1 MELGRVGIWS
11 VGLRSEDPAARGEIL
26 EAAAELEELGYG
38 AIWLGASPG
47 VGHAR
52 PLIEATSRIVVAT
65 GILSIWDHPAAEVAA
80 EHLALTKDRPGRFL
94 LGLGVSHGA
103 LVGER
108 YRRPYT
114 AMTEYLD
121 ALDEGGVPKEE
132 RVLAALGPK
141 MLAASRDRAAGAHPY
156 FITVEH
162 TRRAR
167 EILGDGPLLAPE
179 VKVVL
184 DEDRENARRIAREH
198 YSGYARLPNYTNNL
212 ERLGFTDED
221 LRDGGSDRLIDAC
234 FAIGGLEAVRARIA
248 EHHAAG
254 ADHVVLQVVTENP
267 AALTRREWREIAQ
280 VIG

>member
-11 VGLRSEDPAARGEIL
+11 IGLRSGDPAAREKIL
-26 EAAAELEELGYG
+26 KAAVELEELGYG
-38 AIWLGASPG
+38 AIWLGGSPG

-52 PLIEATSRIVVAT
+52 TLIEATSQIVVAT
-65 GILSIWDHPAAEVAA
+65 GILSIWDHSAADVAA
-80 EHLALTKDRPGRFL
+80 EHLALTRDHPGRFL
-94 LGLGVSHGA
+94 LGLGASHEA
-103 LVGER
+103 VVGER

-114 AMTEYLD
+114 AMMKYLD
-121 ALDEGGVPKEE
+121 SLDEGGAPQRE
-132 RVLAALGPK
+132 RVLAALGPR

-167 EILGDGPLLAPE
+167 EVLGEGPLLAPE

-184 DEDRENARRIAREH
+184 DPDRDNARRIARAH
-198 YSGYARLPNYTNNL
+198 YGRYAALPNYTANL
-212 ERLGFTDED
+212 KRLGFTDED
-221 LRDGGSDRLIDAC
+221 LQDGGSDRLIDAC
-234 FAIGGLEAVRARIA
+234 FAIGGLEAVRERIA

-254 ADHVVLQVVTENP
+254 ADHVAIQVITQNP
-267 AALTRREWREIAQ
+267 AALPRHEWREIAQ